1 MEAALGPPTDKQRPL
16 QLHTISIGSSSQ
28 EACVSVGDMDPAL
41 RIVTA
46 LRRLHTQT
54 RRKII
59 SWLALSDPRPGCL
72 WQPQPPPQQPQLC
85 VHKAPLIQDHPRY
98 VHPLPPPN
106 QLLSSC
112 RCLQSTV
119 RLSLRTFN
127 GHAACYGHCHRHST
141 DMPSTCIG
149 HAATCNGHVTG
160 MYRTC
165 NGHATDIQLAC
176 HGHATDMQRAC
187 NGHATDTVRTRNGH
201 PMDMQRT
208 CHGHAA
214 CNGHVT
220 DTSWKSNGHAMDMQ
234 VTCHGHA
241 TDIRGPAEECQ
252 KNTPHTAHHTTPH
265 HTRCH
270 TPRHTT
276 HPHTT
281 SHTARRRRHFAHR
294 TTRHPPDRHRCTDV
308 GNRICSFPLNLSFP
322 LPM

>member
-1 MEAALGPPTDKQRPL
+1 MPLPAFLRCGMPKTGPPEKAPPAFGYIGPPPGTVKASFKPPHPTAAPGPKMEAALGPPTDKQRPL

-119 RLSLRTFN
+119 RLSFCSLR
-127 GHAACYGHCHRHST
+127 
-141 DMPSTCIG
+141 
-149 HAATCNGHVTG
+149 
-160 MYRTC
+160 
-165 NGHATDIQLAC
+165 
-176 HGHATDMQRAC
+176 
-187 NGHATDTVRTRNGH
+187 
-201 PMDMQRT
+201 
-208 CHGHAA
+208 
-214 CNGHVT
+214 
-220 DTSWKSNGHAMDMQ
+220 
-234 VTCHGHA
+234 
-241 TDIRGPAEECQ
+241 
-252 KNTPHTAHHTTPH
+252 
-265 HTRCH
+265 
-270 TPRHTT
+270 
-276 HPHTT
+276 
-281 SHTARRRRHFAHR
+281 
-294 TTRHPPDRHRCTDV
+294 
-308 GNRICSFPLNLSFP
+308 
-322 LPM
+322 